1 MAKGF
6 AQIIA
11 LFVGIT
17 ISVVMVAN
25 VVLPTVFGANKTTWD
40 TGTIAMWTIVGIS
53 VVALM
58 ILLMYR
64 GG

>member
-1 MAKGF
+1 MAKKGF

-17 ISVVMVAN
+17 IGIVMVAN
-25 VVLPTVFGANKTTWD
+25 VVLPTVFLANKTAWD
-40 TGTIAMWTIVGIS
+40 AGTIAMWSIVGIS

-64 GG
+64 G